1 MKDYN
6 KKFDIQLRQGQ
17 MLEEQLKQFFT
28 GQSIEVKSE
37 RYIWEISGNLF
48 IEYEY
53 NNKPSGIAVTTADF
67 WALCLIRD
75 EQLLQMYIVPT
86 DTLKRITRRFWG
98 TDRDVIGGDLKMSR
112 GITVPLDDIAHAY
125 KF

>member
-37 RYIWEISGNLF
+37 RYIWEITGNLF

-53 NNKPSGIAVTTADF
+53 NNRPRKI
-67 WALCLIRD
+67 
-75 EQLLQMYIVPT
+75 
-86 DTLKRITRRFWG
+86 
-98 TDRDVIGGDLKMSR
+98 
-112 GITVPLDDIAHAY
+112 
-125 KF
+125 

>member
-1 MKDYN
+1 MTDLN

-37 RYIWEISGNLF
+37 RYIWEITGNLF

-53 NNKPSGIAVTTADF
+53 KDQPSGIAATTADF

-86 DTLKRITRRFWG
+86 DTLKRITRRYWG
-98 TDRDVIGGDLKMSR
+98 TERDVIGGDLKMSS

>member
-37 RYIWEISGNLF
+37 RYIWEITGNLF

-67 WALCLIRD
+67 WSLCLIRD

-98 TDRDVIGGDLKMSR
+98 TDRDVIGGDLKKSR
-112 GITVPLDDIAHAY
+112 GITVPLDDIAHSY

>member
-1 MKDYN
+1 MTDLN

-37 RYIWEISGNLF
+37 RYIWEITGNLF

-53 NNKPSGIAVTTADF
+53 KDQPSGIAATTADF

-86 DTLKRITRRFWG
+86 DTLKRITRRYCG
-98 TDRDVIGGDLKMSR
+98 TERDVIGGDLKMSR

>member
-37 RYIWEISGNLF
+37 RYIWEITGNLF

-75 EQLLQMYIVPT
+75 AQLLQMYIVPT

-98 TDRDVIGGDLKMSR
+98 TDRDVIGGDLKKSR

>member
-1 MKDYN
+1 MTDLN

-37 RYIWEISGNLF
+37 RYIWEITGNLF

-53 NNKPSGIAVTTADF
+53 KDQPSGIAATTADF

-86 DTLKRITRRFWG
+86 DTLKRITRRYWA
-98 TDRDVIGGDLKMSR
+98 TQRDVIRGDLKMSR

>member
-1 MKDYN
+1 
-6 KKFDIQLRQGQ
+6 

-37 RYIWEISGNLF
+37 RYIWEITGNLF

-53 NNKPSGIAVTTADF
+53 KDQPSGIAATTADF

-75 EQLLQMYIVPT
+75 EQLLQMYIVPK
-86 DTLKRITRRFWG
+86 DTLKRITRRYWG
-98 TDRDVIGGDLKMSR
+98 TERDVIGGDLKMSR